1 MIDTEPVESELVL
14 MNLKQGDKVLIALR
28 ADLTPE
34 AARGMRE
41 ALRERFPDVE
51 FTVLC
56 DVVGIGCTHAGE

>member
-14 MNLKQGDKVLIALR
+14 MNLKQGDKVLIAMR
-28 ADLTPE
+28 SDLTAE

-56 DVVGIGCTHAGE
+56 DVIGIGHLSAGE